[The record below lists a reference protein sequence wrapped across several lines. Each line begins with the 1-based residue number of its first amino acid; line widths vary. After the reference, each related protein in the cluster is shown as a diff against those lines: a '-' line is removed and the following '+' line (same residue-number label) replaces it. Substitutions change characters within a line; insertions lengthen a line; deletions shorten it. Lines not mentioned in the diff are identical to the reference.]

1 MRGPISFA
9 PVIEQG
15 GFEGGVEQDRGQVLG
30 RSRVLF
36 KEVRV
41 RSNKI
46 SRKKCPKLVD
56 RGKRNVQERER
67 ETLEELIMRAS
78 NVNFNVGTTKQKGA
92 IMPRKFGGP
101 NRQGVKASSLIICCG
116 AIKDR

>member
-1 MRGPISFA
+1 LIESCKEAGFGLRDLMEKGPYLMRGPISFA

-67 ETLEELIMRAS
+67 EKRWK
-78 NVNFNVGTTKQKGA
+78 N
-92 IMPRKFGGP
+92 
-101 NRQGVKASSLIICCG
+101 
-116 AIKDR
+116 